1 MYKNTLSLLLSA
13 LFILGCD
20 SQPMDKSSKAE
31 EKKSSES
38 APLTISDRPVTV
50 GQDNAKQDKPPEKVE
65 SVTSEKMSKEKMPE
79 EKPVTVSMSG
89 EQVYKSTCQNCH
101 ASGAAGSPKLDDVA
115 NWTPRIAKGM
125 EALYQSAIKG
135 IPASAM
141 MPKGTCTKCT
151 DDELRAAVDF
161 MVSSVKNN

>member
-1 MYKNTLSLLLSA
+1 MYKNIISLLLSV
-13 LFILGCD
+13 LFVLGCD
-20 SQPMDKSSKAE
+20 SQQMDKSASVV

-38 APLTISDRPVTV
+38 KQQAIAEQPVTV
-50 GQDNAKQDKPPEKVE
+50 EEDKEIQEKLPEKVE
-65 SVTSEKMSKEKMPE
+65 TMTPAKTSEA
-79 EKPVTVSMSG
+79 KPVAVLMTG

-115 NWTPRIAKGM
+115 NWKPRIAKGM
-125 EALYQSAIKG
+125 DALYQAAIIG
-135 IPASAM
+135 VPSTAM